1 MTSTNVDIF
10 GGAHAEMVRRNV
22 RDVRGKILKRK
33 MFIKSDTVPDIIICQ
48 VILSEGDVCGHHT
61 PHHTGHRQVLMKYDA
76 GGHNQPSVREETR
89 VVNVKYFTWRPS
101 VSIKL

>member
-48 VILSEGDVCGHHT
+48 VILSEGDVGGHHAT
-61 PHHTGHRQVLMKYDA
+61 HHTGHRQVLMKYDA

-101 VSIKL
+101 VSIK